1 MKTALLILLAEDR
14 KSGQPITD
22 VLPLDQAKAQYKK
35 LCEGGVSPDP
45 RYPVVAL
52 WVGELKSRRLKGT
65 LSAPAVVAPAV
76 DPTDTGEGLVSLSG
90 EGSDSAEPD
99 LLSGTEPNLLSG
111 TEPEESTEAPTPGA
125 MSPKSKHR

>member
-22 VLPLDQAKAQYKK
+22 LLPLDQAKAQYKK

-45 RYPVVAL
+45 RFPVL
-52 WVGELKSRRLKGT
+52 EIWSGPIKSRRLKGT

-76 DPTDTGEGLVSLSG
+76 DPDTGEGLVSLSG
-90 EGSDSAEPD
+90 EGSGDSEPD
-99 LLSGTEPNLLSG
+99 LLAAEDGG
-111 TEPEESTEAPTPGA
+111 KESTAAPAPGA
-125 MSPKSKHR
+125 MSPRGKHRR

>member
-14 KSGQPITD
+14 KSGQPLTD
-22 VLPLDQAKAQYKK
+22 VLPLDQAKAQYKQ

-45 RYPVVAL
+45 RFPVL
-52 WVGELKSRRLKGT
+52 EIWSGPIKSRRFKDT

-99 LLSGTEPNLLSG
+99 LLSGTEP
-111 TEPEESTEAPTPGA
+111 EEGAAEETAEETTPGS
-125 MSPKSKHR
+125 MSPKGKRR

>member
-14 KSGQPITD
+14 KSGQPLTD

-45 RYPVVAL
+45 RFPIL
-52 WVGELKSRRLKGT
+52 EIWSGPIKSRRLKGT

-99 LLSGTEPNLLSG
+99 LLSGTKPDLLSG
-111 TEPEESTEAPTPGA
+111 AEPEEAAEEATPGA
-125 MSPKSKHR
+125 MSPKGKRR

>member
-45 RYPVVAL
+45 RFPVVAL

-65 LSAPAVVAPAV
+65 LSVPAVVDSAAV
-76 DPTDTGEGLVSLSG
+76 DLTDTGEGLVSLSG
-90 EGSDSAEPD
+90 EGSGDSEPD
-99 LLSGTEPNLLSG
+99 LLAAEGG
-111 TEPEESTEAPTPGA
+111 GEESAAAPAPGA
-125 MSPKSKHR
+125 MSPRGKHRR